1 MTPEEAK
8 QFLED
13 CLAEDLAALTPK
25 DRTALY
31 FGQVLEY
38 FQPKRQRTS
47 INNNDTELPDDIYE
61 ISND

>member
-8 QFLED
+8 EFLEEKLEAD
-13 CLAEDLAALTPK
+13 LLAMLPK
-25 DRTALY
+25 DRVALY

-47 INNNDTELPDDIYE
+47 INENDSELPEDIY
-61 ISND
+61 I

>member
-8 QFLED
+8 QYFEDRLE
-13 CLAEDLAALTPK
+13 EDLELLSPK
-25 DRTALY
+25 DRVALY

-47 INNNDTELPDDIYE
+47 INDNDKELPDDIYTH
-61 ISND
+61 